1 MPVSDYGKKIRLN
14 RILRGKRRKALI
26 VAYDHAQFIG
36 PIPGTEDPVSQVRRF
51 AEAQVDGILLTLGTL
66 KHCIDTLLT
75 ENPPAIL
82 ARIDWTNYWL
92 TTEQKRLEDLRTC
105 LLARVGDALRHG
117 ADAVVTYLIMGTGE
131 PEFEAKLTAQN
142 AEVARECERMGV
154 PLVIESLARGKN
166 VQDPT
171 DPQWVRL
178 HTRIASE
185 LGADL
190 IKTDYTGDVDTMR
203 TVVES
208 CGTPILALG
217 GPKQASE
224 EAALAVIRDV
234 ALAGAAGV
242 IFGRNVFQAKNM
254 EQFLRHARE
263 VLAESAKG
271 VGIDGS
277 HRPVQLV

>member
-1 MPVSDYGKKIRLN
+1 MSDYGKKIRLN
-14 RILRGKRRKALI
+14 RILRAKRRKALI
-26 VAYDHAQFIG
+26 VAYDHAQYVG

-66 KHCIDTLLT
+66 KHCVDVLLT

-82 ARIDWTNYWL
+82 ARVDWTTYWL
-92 TTEQKRLEDLRTC
+92 NAEQKTFEQPRSC
-105 LLARVGDALRHG
+105 LLARAEDALRHG
-117 ADAVVTYLIMGTGE
+117 ADAVVTYLMMGMGDT
-131 PEFEAKLTAQN
+131 EFEAKEIARN
-142 AEVARECERMGV
+142 ADMARECERLGV

-166 VQDPT
+166 VQNPR

-190 IKTDYTGDVDTMR
+190 VKTDYTGDVESMR

-208 CGTPILALG
+208 CETPILALG

-224 EAALAVIRDV
+224 EAALAVIREV

-263 VLAESAKG
+263 LC
-271 VGIDGS
+271 
-277 HRPVQLV
+277 